1 MRKRSVTIDGHG
13 TSVLLEEEFW
23 AELSTLSKAREL
35 SLNALVAEI
44 DKARQAP
51 GNLASALRLH
61 VLRELRKTR
70 RN

>member
-13 TSVLLEEEFW
+13 TSVLLEDEFW
-23 AELSTLSKAREL
+23 AELTALAKARDL
-35 SLNALVAEI
+35 SLNALVTEV

-61 VLRELRKTR
+61 VLRELRNTR
-70 RN
+70 GN